1 LAQKIENNTHYQLYL
16 VTNNLQMEVHD
27 SLNNQFK
34 LYNYIAKLNINLLQ
48 YLENNNINIDYYCFF
63 SKIID
68 NIHYIVTSQTTKRRF
83 NGYRLITIQDVEK
96 DNNIFEFND
105 SLDIIFENIN
115 IKVTS
120 IIDDASQISN
130 KLGIIILN
138 FTGQLVNDETI
149 DCFKYYDKNI
159 LESKIIKII
168 KITNVKDLITLNN
181 FENLKE
187 LTFGNNYNQAID
199 VNILPNSLNT
209 LTFGW
214 SYNQIIGVNVLP
226 NSLKALTF
234 GYCYNKT
241 IDVNVLPNSLR
252 ALAFNVSY
260 NQIIGVNVLPN
271 SLQTLTF
278 GTQYNQTI
286 GINVLPNSL
295 KTLTFGTQYN
305 QTISINV
312 LPNSLQTLTF
322 GIYYTQVIGINVLP
336 SSLQILT
343 FSGTY
348 KQTISINVLPS
359 SLQVIYFNFGNLLN
373 NTRKCKNYIVPQTFQ
388 NMIKYIGTKN

>member
-1 LAQKIENNTHYQLYL
+1 
-16 VTNNLQMEVHD
+16 MEIHD

-34 LYNYIAKLNINLLQ
+34 LYNYIMKLNIDLLQ
-48 YLENNNINIDYYCFF
+48 YLENNNININYYCFF

-187 LTFGNNYNQAID
+187 LTFGYYYNRTID
-199 VNILPNSLNT
+199 VNVLPNSLKT
-209 LTFGW
+209 LTFSL
-214 SYNQIIGVNVLP
+214 SYNQTIDVNVLP

-234 GYCYNKT
+234 DYSYNKT
-241 IDVNVLPNSLR
+241 I
-252 ALAFNVSY
+252 
-260 NQIIGVNVLPN
+260 G
-271 SLQTLTF
+271 
-278 GTQYNQTI
+278 
-286 GINVLPNSL
+286 
-295 KTLTFGTQYN
+295 
-305 QTISINV
+305 INV

-322 GIYYTQVIGINVLP
+322 GYTYNQIIGINILPNSLQTLTFGYGFNQIIGVNVLP

-348 KQTISINVLPS
+348 KQIISINVLPS
-359 SLQVIYFNFGNLLN
+359 SLQVIYFNFGNLLD
-373 NTRKCKNYIVPQTFQ
+373 NTRKCKNYIVPQAFQ
-388 NMIKYIGTKN
+388 NIIKYIGTKN